1 VDAVEVDVV
10 EVDVVVAQADVVS
23 LPDFI
28 PQNRT
33 PDLHIL

>member
-1 VDAVEVDVV
+1 
-10 EVDVVVAQADVVS
+10 VDVVVAEADVVS
-23 LPDFI
+23 LPNLT